1 MDCTNNEINIL
12 DDTNTNN
19 DKKNIIISGTN
30 NRYLIKRANRV
41 RNEIK
46 KREIMSK
53 YNISSIFLDY
63 TKQIELMKDIYFKRN
78 EYSNIREK
86 SIIKQELDKKI
97 KCYKQQDIIKK
108 IYNELELITMQII
121 LKKLVECDMLC
132 FYCKCEVY
140 VLYEN
145 VRELNQW
152 SVDRIDNSLGHN
164 NDNFVISCLSCN
176 IKRRNL
182 NSDKFLFTKQ
192 LNLVKVDNEINE
204 T

>member
-192 LNLVKVDNEINE
+192 LNLVKKG
-204 T
+204 